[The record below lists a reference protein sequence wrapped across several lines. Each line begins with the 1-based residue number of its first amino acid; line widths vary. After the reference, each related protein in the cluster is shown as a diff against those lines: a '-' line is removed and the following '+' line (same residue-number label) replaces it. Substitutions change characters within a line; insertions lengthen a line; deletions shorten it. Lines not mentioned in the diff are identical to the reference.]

1 MGEFASQIFKG
12 TPFWVWIILVLLV
25 GLGLRQLKPRTVKR
39 HTVLIAPIV
48 FLLVGLMGAGRGPV
62 GLTAWALMLFST
74 AVATFFIWQPK
85 SRVRFDSSSD
95 RLTLPG
101 SIVPLLLMLAI
112 FLLNYVINVT
122 LAIHP
127 ALKST
132 LFWQVGPA
140 LLLGALSGIF
150 MGRAATLFG
159 MNRQHSISL
168 AA

>member
-25 GLGLRQLKPRTVKR
+25 GLGLRQLKPRTIKR
-39 HTVLIAPIV
+39 PTVLIAPIV
-48 FLLVGLMGAGRGPV
+48 FLLIGLMGAGRGPA
-62 GLTAWALMLFST
+62 GLTAWALMLGST
-74 AVATFFIWQPK
+74 ALATFFIWQPK
-85 SRVRFDSSSD
+85 STVRFDSSSD

-101 SIVPLLLMLAI
+101 SVIPLFLMLAI
-112 FLLNYVINVT
+112 FLVNYVVNVT

-127 ALKST
+127 ALKTT

-150 MGRAATLFG
+150 MGRAATLFS
-159 MNRQHSISL
+159 MNRHHSMTV

>member
-85 SRVRFDSSSD
+85 STVGFDSSSD

-132 LFWQVGPA
+132 LFWQVGPGSFIRCVIGNFY
-140 LLLGALSGIF
+140 GARRYTVWHESP
-150 MGRAATLFG
+150 
-159 MNRQHSISL
+159 HSISL